1 MTAIDW
7 VMKAF
12 GKSNGAIDGK
22 LDEIQAASD
31 RIEAMTAQVEEL
43 ERRANAATSSGDA
56 ALADTSAATAEHK
69 ARYEAYNE
77 TIEEATASTD
87 NFTNSVENMTD
98 TLANSDVDTAGFM
111 DSIKDMISKGGEGL
125 KTFLGD
131 FLGEAFGNID
141 ISGIKDLFGGKLS
154 EIINNPEAIEAS
166 VSEMTSGLVS
176 GFKEKTD
183 ALTNAGESGGTEIL
197 KGVESTDYES
207 SGRYAA
213 EGIAKG
219 LFLGLPKIRAAAA
232 ALGDTVKNAYNNR
245 IEIAS
250 PSKVMMWSG
259 EMTAEGVVVGM
270 LNRLVA
276 IKSAASQMSMAAVE
290 GFNQNATEVM
300 ASGEAAMTFTPVVD
314 MTNLSPA
321 NVQQL
326 VGNAQLAVASQLA
339 EDRQAAKMTTD
350 LNSMRAQ
357 ITELVALNT
366 ELIEIVRQGGDVYLD
381 GDVVAGSVNARLGGL
396 V

>member
-1 MTAIDW
+1 
-7 VMKAF
+7 
-12 GKSNGAIDGK
+12 
-22 LDEIQAASD
+22 
-31 RIEAMTAQVEEL
+31 
-43 ERRANAATSSGDA
+43 
-56 ALADTSAATAEHK
+56 
-69 ARYEAYNE
+69 
-77 TIEEATASTD
+77 
-87 NFTNSVENMTD
+87 
-98 TLANSDVDTAGFM
+98 
-111 DSIKDMISKGGEGL
+111 
-125 KTFLGD
+125 
-131 FLGEAFGNID
+131 
-141 ISGIKDLFGGKLS
+141 
-154 EIINNPEAIEAS
+154 
-166 VSEMTSGLVS
+166 MTSGLVS
-176 GFKEKTD
+176 GFEEKIN
-183 ALTNAGESGGTEIL
+183 ALTTVGESGGVEIL
-197 KGVESTDYES
+197 KGMESTDYES

-232 ALGDTVKNAYNNR
+232 VLGDTVKNAYNNR

-276 IKSAASQMSMAAVE
+276 IKSAASKMSMAAVE
-290 GFNQNATEVM
+290 GFNQTATDVM

-357 ITELVALNT
+357 ITELVALNA